1 MEWGLGGGRMG
12 GREFLGGGAGK
23 IPCFLLQIQ
32 KKLTKIW
39 KFSPN
44 SKKPKISQN
53 LKYHFKTA
61 NSDKYY
67 QKLELITKL
76 LKPQI

>member
-1 MEWGLGGGRMG
+1 LGGMEWGT
-12 GREFLGGGAGK
+12 GK
-23 IPCFLLQIQ
+23 FHFFTANSENID
-32 KKLTKIW
+32 KIW

-44 SKKPKISQN
+44 SKKPKIGQD

-61 NSDKYY
+61 NSEKYY
-67 QKLELITKL
+67 QKLEIITKL